1 MDVVQS
7 EKFHFF
13 MLNPSFSPQRGFGS
27 RTQFNSSGTPP
38 RITRKLFSFLREFLF
53 RCFSTWLYDMSFQ
66 YTKESPAEALEKM
79 LTSSAFQKPFACNA
93 LSGQVKQTVRPLDPS
108 YYY

>member
-7 EKFHFF
+7 EKWHLF

-38 RITRKLFSFLREFLF
+38 RITIKLFI
-53 RCFSTWLYDMSFQ
+53 FSTWLYDMSFQ